1 MVNEGKKNS
10 FRSRGFDCFKM
21 MMVGKWSGVDGWMDG
36 GKEQI
41 CVFMSE

>member
-1 MVNEGKKNS
+1 MLNEGKKDS

-21 MMVGKWSGVDGWMDG
+21 MMVGKWSGWMDG